1 MPLQR
6 KNYLC
11 IPEAVGPYVHAVA
24 HQGILHISGLTA
36 FATKAQA
43 QETDLQ
49 AREIVSQISAIA
61 EEQRVSLANL
71 VKVTIFVTD
80 LSALGE
86 LRSVLANAYGDHR
99 PASSL
104 VEVQKLFHPDLKIE
118 IEATL
123 ALT

>member
-1 MPLQR
+1 M
-6 KNYLC
+6 
-11 IPEAVGPYVHAVA
+11 
-24 HQGILHISGLTA
+24 
-36 FATKAQA
+36 
-43 QETDLQ
+43 
-49 AREIVSQISAIA
+49 VSQISAIA
-61 EEQRVSLANL
+61 EEEGVSFANL
-71 VKVTIFVTD
+71 IKVMIFVTD

-86 LRSVLANAYGDHR
+86 LRSVLVDAYGDHR